1 MYTFKNISL
10 IIFLLL
16 GIVTISSCDKEESET
31 WGISTKNFVFIEHSI
46 VTQGQL
52 LQTPYDNDGPHLEF
66 PTYSYNAATKVLTG
80 LINFNIT
87 DDLKVV
93 LGNSKS
99 ITGFAG
105 SGTASG
111 LTGLTRLPYKYE
123 QFEISK
129 VDADGTAYINYKG
142 EAFVLKSGENWSD
155 ETSEIVTQ
163 QHGDRTGKIN
173 KVTTD
178 KITNFGIWEKTKI
191 VEE

>member
-1 MYTFKNISL
+1 MYRFKNIL
-10 IIFLLL
+10 FAVFLLL
-16 GIVTISSCDKEESET
+16 GGVLVSSCDKEEEEV
-31 WGISTKNFVFIEHSI
+31 WPISTKDFVFIEHSI

-66 PTYSYNAATKVLTG
+66 PTYSYNAATKILTG
-80 LINFNIT
+80 LINFNIS

-93 LGNSKS
+93 FGNSKS
-99 ITGFAG
+99 MTGFAG
-105 SGTASG
+105 TGTASG

-123 QFEISK
+123 QLEISK
-129 VDADGTAYINYKG
+129 IDADGTAYINYKG
-142 EAFVLKSGENWSD
+142 EAFVLKSGEYWSE

-191 VEE
+191 VEQ

>member
-1 MYTFKNISL
+1 MYRFKNIL
-10 IIFLLL
+10 FTVFLLMGL
-16 GIVTISSCDKEESET
+16 VFVSSCDKEDPEAWE
-31 WGISTKNFVFIEHSI
+31 ISTANFVFIEHSI

-66 PTYSYNAATKVLTG
+66 PTYSYNAATKVLSG

-87 DDLKVV
+87 DNLKVV
-93 LGNSKS
+93 FGNSKS
-99 ITGFAG
+99 IIGFAG

-111 LTGLTRLPYKYE
+111 LTGLNRLPYKYE
-123 QFEISK
+123 QLEISK
-129 VDADGTAYINYKG
+129 IDADGTAYINYKG
-142 EAFVLKSGENWSD
+142 DAFVLKSGESWSD
-155 ETSEIVTQ
+155 KTSEIVTQ

>member
-1 MYTFKNISL
+1 MYRFKNIL
-10 IIFLLL
+10 FTVFLLMGL
-16 GIVTISSCDKEESET
+16 VLVSSCDKEDPEAWE
-31 WGISTKNFVFIEHSI
+31 ISTANFVFIEHSI

-66 PTYSYNAATKVLTG
+66 PTYSYNAATKVLSG

-87 DDLKVV
+87 DNLKVV
-93 LGNSKS
+93 FGNSKS
-99 ITGFAG
+99 IIGFAG

-111 LTGLTRLPYKYE
+111 LTGLNRLPYKYE
-123 QFEISK
+123 QLEISK
-129 VDADGTAYINYKG
+129 IDADGTAYINYKG
-142 EAFVLKSGENWSD
+142 DAFVLKSGESWSD
-155 ETSEIVTQ
+155 KTSEIVTQ